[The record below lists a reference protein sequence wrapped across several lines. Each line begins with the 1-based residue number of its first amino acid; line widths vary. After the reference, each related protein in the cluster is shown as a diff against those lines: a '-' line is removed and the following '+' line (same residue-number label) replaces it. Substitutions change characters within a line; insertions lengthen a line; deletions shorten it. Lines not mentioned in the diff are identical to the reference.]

1 VQPDGFQPKEKQEI
15 YLDQVANTAD
25 IFPDNSL

>member
-1 VQPDGFQPKEKQEI
+1 VRSDGLQPEEKQEI
-15 YLDQVANTAD
+15 YLDHVANTAD